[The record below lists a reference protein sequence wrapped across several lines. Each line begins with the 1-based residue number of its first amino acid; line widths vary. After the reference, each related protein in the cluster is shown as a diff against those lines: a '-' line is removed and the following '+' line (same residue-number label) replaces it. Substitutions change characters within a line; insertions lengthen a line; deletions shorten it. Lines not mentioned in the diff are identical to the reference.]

1 MSGQPAGILQKLGKK
16 ATKDEKVAIK
26 ADTVYKAAIATLVEA
41 QVRMYDVEMP
51 KTMSELQ
58 RIEITR
64 LQVTQSSLKHIVS
77 LQSGLA
83 EQVTE
88 RCGVVHPM
96 LDAVDASADIVAFV
110 ERATSG
116 KPKPPKADYEPYDPK
131 DNRRL
136 SLAAP
141 LTLAPNS
148 TMRGHSGSVS
158 LLSPRSSVG
167 SAQPRAATIVAASA
181 STATLTPAK
190 SSVVA
195 APVSPAPTPRGPAL
209 KVRALFDYTGETEP
223 ELSFK
228 KGDIITVTEKDESG
242 WWQGELNGERGVF
255 PSGWVEELTSPASG
269 PPQIV
274 EPPPEPE
281 KQARALYAFR
291 KEQEEEID
299 VNVGDLLVVDV
310 DDGSGW
316 IYGFNQTSGEGG
328 RFPASYV
335 EYL

>member
-1 MSGQPAGILQKLGKK
+1 
-16 ATKDEKVAIK
+16 
-26 ADTVYKAAIATLVEA
+26 
-41 QVRMYDVEMP
+41 MYDVEMP

-181 STATLTPAK
+181 STAATVTPAK
-190 SSVVA
+190 SAVAA

-209 KVRALFDYTGETEP
+209 KVRALFDYTGETQP